1 MWTSSGGHY
10 NFSSPSFPHGR
21 CSVTMGTHLV
31 NAISEKVL
39 TPSWGSFLPG
49 VPGPSLHGCFWVYC
63 LWVLFLAAC
72 TEPCILPLSSWKPEV
87 GT

>member
-1 MWTSSGGHY
+1 
-10 NFSSPSFPHGR
+10 
-21 CSVTMGTHLV
+21 MGTLLV

-49 VPGPSLHGCFWVYC
+49 VPGPSLHGCFWVYR

-72 TEPCILPLSSWKPEV
+72 TDPCILPLSSWKPEV
-87 GT
+87 GTRGKPDLAPAHGCDSLEGCDP